1 MEIFNV
7 DYSVSVT
14 NLFRELFKFKK
25 YKSMP
30 LVWAILVGIFMLPF
44 TIISFLSAAF
54 IYLLHFFIKIIMIP
68 TDFLHG
74 VLRDEKSNVS
84 SAAQV
89 VVYLVSWPIVFFGR
103 IFMAFLVFFVNLIY
117 VGFSISSFT
126 WSLGAFRF
134 HLFINKMDD
143 SYIETEGEYHKLIP
157 MIFVIISAVITILIP
172 IILTISSYAKNANQ
186 FEYYD
191 TSEILEIL
199 FSEFV
204 AGVILL
210 NALHVVVAFLYN
222 LFVFAPRP
230 NCRSAVKAT
239 ETVGAEAPAEAP
251 AATVEETPAAT
262 VEETPVD
269 DAYAYAPIPPTE
281 ESTEKEAPA
290 QTYFY
295 SNSEPPS
302 YT

>member
-30 LVWAILVGIFMLPF
+30 LIWAILVGIFMLPF

-89 VVYLVSWPIVFFGR
+89 VVYLVSWPLVFMGR

-143 SYIETEGEYHKLIP
+143 SYIETEGEYHKLMS
-157 MIFVIISAVITILIP
+157 MIFVIISAVITIIIP
-172 IILTISSYAKNANQ
+172 IILTIISYAETADL
-186 FEYYD
+186 FEYYNFD
-191 TSEILEIL
+191 TSDVLAFLVSVFI
-199 FSEFV
+199 
-204 AGVILL
+204 ADVILL
-210 NALHVVVAFLYN
+210 NSLHMVVAFLYN

-230 NCRSAVKAT
+230 NCRSVVKSA
-239 ETVGAEAPAEAP
+239 ETVCAEAPAEETPVAP
-251 AATVEETPAAT
+251 VEETPVAPVEETPA
-262 VEETPVD
+262 
-269 DAYAYAPIPPTE
+269 
-281 ESTEKEAPA
+281 
-290 QTYFY
+290 QTSFY